1 MHELAGAGEQ
11 GKRSRGL
18 EDWKETIQTDGAQ
31 GAQRCAF
38 GLVKLEAEFGSE
50 AAGIGSA
57 RLEPVH
63 SWPYMDNPV
72 RVQVQVRVRVQVQM
86 QEGW

>member
-1 MHELAGAGEQ
+1 MQQLAGAGGQ
-11 GKRSRGL
+11 GKRRRGP
-18 EDWKETIQTDGAQ
+18 EDWKEMIQTDGAR
-31 GAQRCAF
+31 AQRCAF
-38 GLVKLEAEFGSE
+38 GLVRVEAEFGSE
-50 AAGIGSA
+50 AAGIEAA

-72 RVQVQVRVRVQVQM
+72 RVQVQM